1 MDMQVSEFA
10 VAEAKARFSEL
21 VARAQAG
28 EAITIKRHG
37 QPVARLVPVA
47 SAEAGEQ
54 RRQAVEDFIA
64 WRNANVEPFPGRIDY
79 KALIDEGR
87 KY

>member
-10 VAEAKARFSEL
+10 LADAKARFSEL
-21 VARAQAG
+21 VTRAEAG

-37 QPVARLVPVA
+37 QPVARIVPIA
-47 SAEAGEQ
+47 ADDAEA
-54 RRQAVEDFIA
+54 RRQRHEEFIA
-64 WRNANVEPFPGRIDY
+64 WRNANIEPFAGRIDY

-87 KY
+87 R